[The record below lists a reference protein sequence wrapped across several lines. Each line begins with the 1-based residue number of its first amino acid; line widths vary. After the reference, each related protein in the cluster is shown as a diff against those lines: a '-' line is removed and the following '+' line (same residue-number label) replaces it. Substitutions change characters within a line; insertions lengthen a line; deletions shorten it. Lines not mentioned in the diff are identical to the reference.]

1 MYIKPQFSCQKW
13 QSILELYMT
22 RHTHVTRYPHRI
34 TGSLYSWAVV
44 FLLLFS
50 LGRSWAAD
58 KFKWPMCHILYRAK
72 LENKIYTVW
81 NGFKL
86 LWVVSKVF
94 KAAIFSIEKELL
106 VYELSHRT
114 KGQAFSCSNF
124 KRSHCQH
131 CGRVTGCVFHCT
143 GPPIARS
150 AYKSYG
156 LGLGVGSL
164 LRQCAHRYI
173 QQLYRG
179 LLIGRARLLYG
190 SSGAMKFVDLKIT
203 NLFAAQ

>member
-1 MYIKPQFSCQKW
+1 
-13 QSILELYMT
+13 MT
-22 RHTHVTRYPHRI
+22 INFGTIYDQAHTRDSVSSPHNWVT
-34 TGSLYSWAVV
+34 V
-44 FLLLFS
+44 FLSCCVFVAVFIRQVMSCRQIQVAYVSHIVSSQTWKQNIHGMKRFQTSVSGVKS
-50 LGRSWAAD
+50 LQGS
-58 KFKWPMCHILYRAK
+58 
-72 LENKIYTVW
+72 N
-81 NGFKL
+81 
-86 LWVVSKVF
+86 
-94 KAAIFSIEKELL
+94 FSIEKELL